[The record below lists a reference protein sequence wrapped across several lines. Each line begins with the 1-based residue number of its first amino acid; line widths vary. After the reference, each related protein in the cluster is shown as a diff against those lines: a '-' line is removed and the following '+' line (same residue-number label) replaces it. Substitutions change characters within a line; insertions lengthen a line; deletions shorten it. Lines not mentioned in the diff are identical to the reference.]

1 MRKLCISL
9 LLVALCLNQAQA
21 QAASQPAA
29 KQPHDME
36 KMWQAMLARPAMAV
50 AATFDEQGRLWRGRV
65 RDGYLLVSYS
75 DDVGASYST
84 PVRVN
89 PEPEALAA
97 DGENTPKLIAKGG
110 VLYVSYTR
118 SLEKPMT
125 GDIRFSRSLDGG
137 ESFSVP
143 ITVNDN
149 REVISHRFDA
159 MAVNGKGQIYIAWLD
174 KRDQSAARKAGGE
187 YLGAALYYAVS
198 EDGGKSFRN
207 NVKIADHACECC
219 RTAMALDSDGVPV
232 VVWRHIFDTNIRDHA
247 VVKLDAQAMPVRMSH
262 ENWNV
267 AACPH
272 HGPSVSITR
281 EGVYHAAWFSNA
293 PQRQGLFYA
302 NSIDK
307 GKTFSAPLS
316 FGNSAMQASHPA
328 VLGLGKKVYL
338 VWKEFDG
345 EHTTILLK
353 HSIDGGQAWSAPA
366 SLASTSDAS
375 ENPSLISGRGHVFLS
390 WNTKNE
396 GHRMIEVGE

>member
-1 MRKLCISL
+1 MKKSCISL

-21 QAASQPAA
+21 ASQPVT
-29 KQPHDME
+29 KQSHDME
-36 KMWQAMLARPAMAV
+36 KMWQTMLARPAMAV
-50 AATFDEQGRLWRGRV
+50 AATFDEQGRLWRGLV

-75 DDVGASYST
+75 DDIGASYST

-89 PEPEALAA
+89 PEPEAIAA

-110 VLYVSYTR
+110 TLYVSYTR

-125 GDIRFSRSLDGG
+125 GDIRFSRSHDGG
-137 ESFSVP
+137 RSFSVP

-159 MAVNGKGQIYIAWLD
+159 MAVGGNGDVYIAWLD

-207 NVKIADHACECC
+207 NVKVADHACECC
-219 RTAMALDSDGVPV
+219 RTAMALDNDGVPV
-232 VVWRHIFDTNIRDHA
+232 VVWRHIFDNNIRDHA
-247 VVKLDAQAMPVRMSH
+247 VVKLDAQTRPVRMSH

-302 NSIDK
+302 NSGDK
-307 GKTFSAPLS
+307 GKTFSEPLS

-345 EHTTILLK
+345 ERTSIMLK
-353 HSIDGGQAWSAPA
+353 RSVNGGKVWSAAA

-375 ENPSLISGRGHVFLS
+375 ENPSLIAGRGRVFLS

-396 GHRMIEVGE
+396 GYRMIEVGE